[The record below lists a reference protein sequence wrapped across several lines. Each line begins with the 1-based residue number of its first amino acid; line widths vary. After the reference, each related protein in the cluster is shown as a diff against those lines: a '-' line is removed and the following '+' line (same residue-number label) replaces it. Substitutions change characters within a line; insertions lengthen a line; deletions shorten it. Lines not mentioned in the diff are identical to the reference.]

1 MTMLRQI
8 ELGRET
14 DAPRRVVLNPA
25 PTPLLPTPAL
35 AKALGGPALWMKRD
49 DLIPFGLGGNK
60 IRGLEL
66 ILADALQAGADTLVT
81 GAGPLSNH
89 VRATAAAAAFAG
101 LRMVAVYWGT
111 PPRRLQGNHHLTA
124 LLGAEFRFTGEA
136 DRSSVDRVLEVEAA
150 FIRAGGGSPYVIP
163 RGGACALGVIGHVL
177 AVRET
182 LAQCRQIG
190 FLPDCV
196 VMAVGSGGTLAG
208 WLLGSRLF
216 GAPWQLEGVTVSRPA
231 TEVRARVGTLANEAA
246 QRLGHSCCISADDVV
261 IHDGFIGDGYGIP
274 SAEGDAALTL
284 AARSEGVL
292 LDPTYTAK
300 ALAGYR
306 ALLGEGRYK
315 DDRTTLFIH
324 SGGLPSVFVS
334 RDAQS

>member
-8 ELGRET
+8 ELGLDIGE
-14 DAPRRVVLNPA
+14 PRRVVLNPA
-25 PTPLLPTPAL
+25 PTPLLPAPAL

-66 ILADALQAGADTLVT
+66 ILADALQTGADTLVT

-136 DRSSVDRVLEVEAA
+136 DRSSVDRVLEVEG
-150 FIRAGGGSPYVIP
+150 IRICAGGGRPYVIP

-216 GAPWQLEGVTVSRPA
+216 GAPWRLEGVAVSRPA
-231 TEVRARVGTLANEAA
+231 AEVRPRVGTLADSAR
-246 QRLGHSCCISADDVV
+246 RLGYSCRIGADDVV
-261 IHDGFIGDGYGIP
+261 IHDGFIGNGYGIP
-274 SAEGDAALTL
+274 SAEGGTALAL
-284 AARSEGVL
+284 AARCEGVL

-306 ALLGEGRYK
+306 ALVGEAQYV
-315 DDRTTLFIH
+315 DVRTTLFIH

-334 RDAQS
+334 RDEQS

>member
-25 PTPLLPTPAL
+25 PTPLLPTPEL

-111 PPRRLQGNHHLTA
+111 PPQRLQGNHHLTA

-136 DRSSVDRVLEVEAA
+136 DRSSVDRVLDVEATR
-150 FIRAGGGSPYVIP
+150 IYAGGGRPYVIP

-177 AVRET
+177 AVQET
-182 LAQCRQIG
+182 LTQCRQIG

-216 GAPWQLEGVTVSRPA
+216 GVPWQLEGVTVSRPA

-274 SAEGDAALTL
+274 SDEGGAALAL
-284 AARSEGVL
+284 AARCEGVL

-306 ALLGEGRYK
+306 ALLGEGRYG
-315 DDRTTLFIH
+315 DVRTTLFIH